1 MLIKQL
7 SRYVLA
13 GMCLVFSGSYQIFAQ
28 TEYNVIQRKWIQ
40 YSDPA
45 NSLYHH
51 LTGEAFQLLKTEEKK
66 IEKIQTRQQWQQR
79 QKQQKEVIWDA
90 IGRFPEKTPL
100 NARITGVVRK
110 DGFRIEN
117 LIYESLP
124 GYYVTASLFIPD
136 KIKQP
141 APAILFC
148 SGHSALAYRRDVY
161 QIPLQNLV
169 KKGFIVLAFDP
180 VSQGE
185 RLQYFDKAENKSR
198 IGSSTKEHS
207 YPAPQSF
214 LIGQSVARYFVWDGI
229 RGIDYLV
236 SRPEVDA
243 ARIGVHGLS
252 GGGTQTAYIA
262 ALDDR
267 VAAAAPSGYITG
279 YKRLMESVGVQDGEQ
294 NFYHG
299 LAKGIDHA
307 DFLEIRAPKPTLVM
321 ATTRDFFNIT
331 GTREVFERVKN
342 AYKIFGKTENLQL
355 VEGDYEHGYTQ
366 NIREGMYAFFQKHLQ
381 LPGSPAEEEV
391 VLLTEEE
398 LQKTETGQLAT
409 SFNSMETMF
418 SLNYKE
424 ATKNLE
430 QLNKSRENLKVHLDK
445 VVLKAKELSGF
456 RAPLSVEPPVFT
468 GRTVKDG
475 YVMEKYFIKGEGNYP
490 VPYLLLI
497 PNGKVSEVVLYIH
510 PEGKAAEAAGEME
523 KLVSKGYAVLAPD
536 LIGTGELKTDSV
548 FGDAQIEGISYNVWF
563 TSVLI
568 GRSIVGVQ
576 AADIIR
582 LSKTAEKQFPG
593 AEISAVSTREMHAS
607 VLHAASF
614 YKNISRVA
622 LLDSYGTYAEIV
634 SNMYYKPSYVFSIV
648 AGALKAY
655 DLHDLAA
662 SLAPRKLLIAGKV
675 DINGMP
681 ANGQEYDKILSVI
694 NKGYQLKN
702 ADSHLRIIQN
712 SADAQLDAWIR
723 EK

>member
-1 MLIKQL
+1 MQIKRLTQCL
-7 SRYVLA
+7 LA
-13 GMCLVFSGSYQIFAQ
+13 GIGLIFTESHIVKAQ
-28 TEYNVIQRKWIQ
+28 SEYNVIQNKWIQ
-40 YSDPA
+40 YSDPS
-45 NSLYHH
+45 NLLYHH
-51 LTGEAFQLLKTEEKK
+51 LTGEAFQLLKK
-66 IEKIQTRQQWQQR
+66 EKIKVEKLTTLDQWQMR
-79 QKQQKEVIWDA
+79 QKLQKEAIWDV

-100 NARITGVVRK
+100 NARISNVVQK
-110 DGFRIEN
+110 EGFRIEN

-136 KIKQP
+136 KIQQP

-148 SGHSALAYRRDVY
+148 SGHSAQAYRRDVY

-185 RLQYFDKAENKSR
+185 RLQYFDKEENKSL
-198 IGSSTKEHS
+198 IGGSTKEHS

-267 VAAAAPSGYITG
+267 VVAAAPSGYITG

-299 LAKGIDHA
+299 LARGIDHA

-331 GTREVFERVKN
+331 GTREVFDRVKKT
-342 AYKIFGKTENLQL
+342 YRLMGKPQNLQM

-366 NIREGMYAFFQKHLQ
+366 NIREGMYAFFQKHLS
-381 LPGSPAEEEV
+381 LPGSSAEEDV
-391 VLLTEEE
+391 VLLTEAE

-409 SFNSMETMF
+409 SVKSMETMF
-418 SLNYKE
+418 SLNEKE
-424 ATKNLE
+424 AKSSLT
-430 QLNKSRENLKVHLDK
+430 QLKKSRENLKGHLEK
-445 VVLKAKELSGF
+445 AVIKAKELSGF
-456 RAPLSVEPPVFT
+456 REPVAVESAVFT
-468 GRTVKDG
+468 GRTIKDG
-475 YVMEKYFIKGEGNYP
+475 YVLEKYFIKGEGNYP
-490 VPYLLLI
+490 VPYLLLLPENKI
-497 PNGKVSEVVLYIH
+497 SKVILYIH
-510 PEGKAAEAAGEME
+510 PDGKAAEAAGAME
-523 KLVSKGYAVLAPD
+523 KLVRQGYAVLAPD

-568 GRSIVGVQ
+568 GRSIVGIQ

-593 AEISAVSTREMHAS
+593 AEISVIAKGEMNAS

-614 YKNISRVA
+614 YKKISRVA
-622 LLDSYGTYAEIV
+622 LLDPYSSYAEIV
-634 SNMYYKPSYVFSIV
+634 SNAYYKPAYVFSMV
-648 AGALKAY
+648 AGALQSY
-655 DLHDLAA
+655 DLQDLAA
-662 SLAPRKLLIAGKV
+662 SLAPRKLLVAGRV
-675 DINGMP
+675 N
-681 ANGQEYDKILSVI
+681 ANGKSVNSQDDQI
-694 NKGYQLKN
+694 IALIKKGYQLSKAN
-702 ADSHLRIIQN
+702 DQLQIVQN
-712 SADAQLDAWIR
+712 VGDTQLLEWIE

>member
-1 MLIKQL
+1 MQIKRL
-7 SRYVLA
+7 THCLLA
-13 GMCLVFSGSYQIFAQ
+13 GIGLIIAESHIVKAQ
-28 TEYNVIQRKWIQ
+28 SEYNVIQKKWIQ
-40 YSDPA
+40 YSDPS
-45 NSLYHH
+45 NLLYHH
-51 LTGEAFQLLKTEEKK
+51 LTGEAFQLLKK
-66 IEKIQTRQQWQQR
+66 EKIKVEKLTTLDQWQMR
-79 QKQQKEVIWDA
+79 QKLQKEAIWDV

-100 NARITGVVRK
+100 NARISNVVQK
-110 DGFRIEN
+110 EGFRIEN

-136 KIKQP
+136 KIQQP

-148 SGHSALAYRRDVY
+148 SGHSAQAYRRDVY

-185 RLQYFDKAENKSR
+185 RLQYFDKEENKSL
-198 IGSSTKEHS
+198 IGGSTKEHS

-267 VAAAAPSGYITG
+267 VVAAAPSGYITG

-299 LAKGIDHA
+299 LARGIDHA

-331 GTREVFERVKN
+331 GTREVFDRVKKT
-342 AYKIFGKTENLQL
+342 YRLMGKPQNLQM

-366 NIREGMYAFFQKHLQ
+366 NIREGMYAFFQKHLS
-381 LPGSPAEEEV
+381 LPGSSAEEDV
-391 VLLTEEE
+391 VLLTEAE

-409 SFNSMETMF
+409 SVKSMETMF
-418 SLNYKE
+418 SLNEKE
-424 ATKNLE
+424 AKSSLT
-430 QLNKSRENLKVHLDK
+430 QLKKSRENLKGHLEK
-445 VVLKAKELSGF
+445 AVIKAKELSGF
-456 RAPLSVEPPVFT
+456 REPVAVESAVFT
-468 GRTVKDG
+468 GRTIKDG
-475 YVMEKYFIKGEGNYP
+475 YVLEKYFIKGEGNYP
-490 VPYLLLI
+490 VPYLLLLPENKI
-497 PNGKVSEVVLYIH
+497 SKVILYIH
-510 PEGKAAEAAGEME
+510 PDGKAAEAAGAME
-523 KLVSKGYAVLAPD
+523 KLVRQGYAVLAPD

-568 GRSIVGVQ
+568 GRSIVGIQ

-593 AEISAVSTREMHAS
+593 AEISVIAKGEMNAS

-614 YKNISRVA
+614 YKKISRVA
-622 LLDSYGTYAEIV
+622 LLDPYSSYAEIV
-634 SNMYYKPSYVFSIV
+634 SNAYYKPAYVFSMV
-648 AGALKAY
+648 AGALQSY
-655 DLHDLAA
+655 DLQDLAA
-662 SLAPRKLLIAGKV
+662 SLAPRKLLVAGRV
-675 DINGMP
+675 N
-681 ANGQEYDKILSVI
+681 ANGKSVNSQDDQI
-694 NKGYQLKN
+694 IALIKKGYQLSKAN
-702 ADSHLRIIQN
+702 DQLQIVQN
-712 SADAQLDAWIR
+712 VGDTQLLEWIE

>member
-1 MLIKQL
+1 MQINRLTQCI
-7 SRYVLA
+7 LA
-13 GMCLVFSGSYQIFAQ
+13 GIGLIFTESHIVKAQ
-28 TEYNVIQRKWIQ
+28 SEYNVIQKKWIQ
-40 YSDPA
+40 YSDPS
-45 NSLYHH
+45 NLLYHH
-51 LTGEAFQLLKTEEKK
+51 LTGEAFQLLKKEEIKV
-66 IEKIQTRQQWQQR
+66 EKLTTPAQWQLR
-79 QKQQKEVIWDA
+79 QKQQKEAIWDA

-100 NARITGVVRK
+100 NARITSVVQK
-110 DGFRIEN
+110 EGFRIEN

-136 KIKQP
+136 KIQQP

-185 RLQYFDKAENKSR
+185 RLQYFDKEENKSL
-198 IGSSTKEHS
+198 IGGSTKEHS

-299 LAKGIDHA
+299 IARGIDHA

-331 GTREVFERVKN
+331 GTREVFDRVKKT
-342 AYKIFGKTENLQL
+342 YKFMGKPQNLQM

-366 NIREGMYAFFQKHLQ
+366 NIREGMYAFFQKHLS
-381 LPGSPAEEEV
+381 LPGSSAEEEV
-391 VLLTEEE
+391 VLLTEAE
-398 LQKTETGQLAT
+398 LQKTETGQLVISEKA
-409 SFNSMETMF
+409 METMF
-418 SLNYKE
+418 SLNEKE
-424 ATKNLE
+424 AKSRLTQLE
-430 QLNKSRENLKVHLDK
+430 KSRENLKGHLEK
-445 VVLKAKELSGF
+445 AVIKAKELSGF
-456 RAPLSVEPPVFT
+456 REPVAVESAVFT
-468 GRTVKDG
+468 GRTIKDG
-475 YVMEKYFIKGEGNYP
+475 YVLEKYFIKGEGNYP
-490 VPYLLLI
+490 VPYLLLLPENKI
-497 PNGKVSEVVLYIH
+497 SKVILYIH
-510 PEGKAAEAAGEME
+510 PDGKAAEAAGAMEM
-523 KLVSKGYAVLAPD
+523 LVRKGYAVLAPD

-568 GRSIVGVQ
+568 GRSIVGIQ

-593 AEISAVSTREMHAS
+593 AEISVIAKGEMHAS

-614 YKNISRVA
+614 YKKISRVA
-622 LLDSYGTYAEIV
+622 LLDSYSSYAEIV
-634 SNMYYKPSYVFSIV
+634 SNAYYKPAYVFSMV
-648 AGALKAY
+648 AGALQSY
-655 DLHDLAA
+655 DLQDLAA
-662 SLAPRKLLIAGKV
+662 SLAPRKLLVAGRV
-675 DINGMP
+675 N
-681 ANGQEYDKILSVI
+681 ANGKSVNSQEDQTIALIK
-694 NKGYQLKN
+694 KGYQLSKAN
-702 ADSHLRIIQN
+702 D
-712 SADAQLDAWIR
+712 QLQIVQKVGDTQLLEWI
-723 EK
+723 EEQ